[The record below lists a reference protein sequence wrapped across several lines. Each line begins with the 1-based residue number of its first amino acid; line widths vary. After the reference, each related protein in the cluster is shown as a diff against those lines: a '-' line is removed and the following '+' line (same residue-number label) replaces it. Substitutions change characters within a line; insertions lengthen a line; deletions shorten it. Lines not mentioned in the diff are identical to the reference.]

1 MANGYINE
9 LTQVA
14 NTKKAS
20 IATALLMYKR
30 SDEASDKAIND
41 QAALQK
47 GQMDL
52 YDNLSA
58 QASRNN
64 EIERAFNAGEDP
76 KFTTEELG
84 GIGNVAKGKLH
95 SYGPSIGLGAGAG
108 AIAGIPIGILA
119 NALFGKDKG
128 LRASLRSAL
137 LGGLI
142 GGGAGALGGGA
153 LKFLSANNPSIQAKI
168 DSGLQSMKGQGNIAT
183 PQVRLLGQMMRGN
196 MKPFLDPVSPALM
209 AKAQRGEIGIPGVTR
224 DYFGD
229 EPGAIEKGKDSVLN
243 YLIGLNRM

>member
-14 NTKKAS
+14 NTKKAG

-30 SDEASDKAIND
+30 SDAEADRVINE
-41 QAALQK
+41 QAASQK
-47 GQMDL
+47 GQMDT
-52 YDNLSA
+52 YDSLAA
-58 QASRNN
+58 QASRND

-84 GIGNVAKGKLH
+84 GIGNVAKAKMH
-95 SYGPSIGLGAGAG
+95 SYGPSVGLGAGAG

-168 DSGLQSMKGQGNIAT
+168 DSGLQSLKGLNYIADPLT
-183 PQVRLLGQMMRGN
+183 RRVGQMQRGN
-196 MKPFLDPVSPALM
+196 MLPFLDAVSPADM
-209 AKAQRGEIGIPGVTR
+209 ARAQRGEIGIPGVTR
-224 DYFGD
+224 DYFGQAPA
-229 EPGAIEKGKDSVLN
+229 EQDSMRNSLLN
-243 YLIGLNRM
+243 LLQRANRV

>member
-14 NTKKAS
+14 NTKKAG

-52 YDNLSA
+52 YENLAA
-58 QASRNN
+58 QASRNS

-84 GIGNVAKGKLH
+84 GIGNVAKGKMH
-95 SYGPSIGLGAGAG
+95 SYGPSVGLGAGAG

-168 DSGLQSMKGQGNIAT
+168 DSGLQSMKLMNNIADPLT
-183 PQVRLLGQMMRGN
+183 RRIYQMQHG
-196 MKPFLDPVSPALM
+196 KPFSILDPVSPELM

-224 DYFGD
+224 DYFGQAPA
-229 EPGAIEKGKDSVLN
+229 EEDSMRNSLLN
-243 YLIGLNRM
+243 LFQRANRV